1 MLYIWRAKKAFK
13 VKQKAAFIIFKELSL
28 KQIKQSLLERET
40 PTLNNNQNTVPRVI
54 KGYM

>member
-1 MLYIWRAKKAFK
+1 MLHIWRTKKAFK